1 MHSDVHAFLL
11 SIEIAANKKS
21 GDIAVAGLLRCGMAI

>member
-11 SIEIAANKKS
+11 SVEITGNKKS
-21 GDIAVAGLLRCGMAI
+21 GDIAVTGL